1 MNHMRM
7 FSRYS
12 FFLVCIIFLQT
23 SFSYGQAIKPK
34 GKLFIIGG
42 GSISDSV
49 RMELLRAANWKKGDM
64 IVSVT
69 LASGVSEES
78 YAAANKAFNRL
89 TGETCVKFDSAAVH
103 DPKKLDSLSKAKI
116 IYLGGGSQSRFME
129 LIEGSNVQQILLQAY
144 YNGAVI
150 GGTSAGAAVMSK
162 KMLTGNGLRDTAY
175 ASTFKVLQKG
185 NLELLKGLGLL
196 DSVIIDQHFVIR
208 SRYSRML
215 SAILEFP
222 DYQCFGIDE
231 STAVIVHNGMG
242 KVVGESQVIVFSK
255 PKDIHTGNDNAF
267 AASSIQ
273 VSIYIAG
280 ESFVIKQ

>member
-1 MNHMRM
+1 MRIPSLINRLLLLV
-7 FSRYS
+7 FIACIS
-12 FFLVCIIFLQT
+12 FN
-23 SFSYGQAIKPK
+23 SFSQQGKPK

-42 GSISDSV
+42 GSISDSL
-49 RMELLRAANWKKGDM
+49 RMELLRAANWKKGDI

-89 TGETCVKFDSAAVH
+89 TGETCVKFDSAAVRN
-103 DPKKLDSLSKAKI
+103 PQKLDSLRKAKI

-129 LIEGSNVQQILLQAY
+129 LIEGTSVQEILKQAY

-162 KMLTGNGLRDTAY
+162 KMVTGNGLRDTAY
-175 ASTFKVLQKG
+175 ASTFKILQKG
-185 NLELLKGLGLL
+185 NLEIVKGLGLL
-196 DSVIIDQHFVIR
+196 DSVIIDQHFVVR

-215 SAILEFP
+215 SAIFEYP
-222 DYQCFGIDE
+222 QYQCFGIDE
-231 STAVIVHNGMG
+231 STAVIVHNGRA

-267 AASSIQ
+267 AASSVQ
-273 VSIYIAG
+273 LSIYVAG
-280 ESFVIKQ
+280 ESFSVKQ